1 MELEDAWDECPL
13 ASDAIAGAGSPA
25 LPRNLSTLH
34 TCHVRLIE
42 PAVEGPAVTRQ
53 KIMADDLSRLT
64 ALQRVVL
71 ALTLLDLSAKEV
83 AEMLRIG
90 SARTVEGHRTAIYR
104 KLRVGDREEAKR
116 LLKDHLDELAL
127 EALPKLISYREKQ
140 VAQARKSLEAIMSKG
155 DLPRIDRP

>member
-1 MELEDAWDECPL
+1 
-13 ASDAIAGAGSPA
+13 
-25 LPRNLSTLH
+25 
-34 TCHVRLIE
+34 
-42 PAVEGPAVTRQ
+42 
-53 KIMADDLSRLT
+53 MADDLSRLT